1 MGLTSSTKSIWCG
14 EAKDSGR
21 RRSGAS
27 DEDPFI
33 PMRGADDALGSFG
46 DENRRGGE
54 CVTGRAYRRRLWGRP
69 VTL

>member
-46 DENRRGGE
+46 DENRRGGG
-54 CVTGRAYRRRLWGRP
+54 V
-69 VTL
+69 